1 MLQDH
6 RVALNFFPLLSQDF
20 QFTVYRLPYREEEA
34 VKPAEGCKVRQL
46 PVDPS
51 SDDGKYQH
59 YWVSFQAR
67 REFDSVTCLPG
78 YNLYL
83 TLDLLEHK
91 LIEKTRDVL
100 NLADYQLREGFDRGV
115 SYVLRRHPEGEERVW
130 LEPYLLRRTGDFGF
144 LADFTF
150 TCKPGVPF
158 NRRIQQLSLSL
169 DDRFRENRDFYVQR
183 LERLRQFIRRYFEQL
198 FPLSLPGSNPVRVD
212 PGLLQLAARKLDVKT
227 YIFAGGR
234 TSNSQFMGI
243 KSHGPLQPVED
254 DVLLYF
260 VYRPQDKPFS
270 YDLYH
275 ALQGDTYSTF
285 PGMERMF
292 GYSLGVEHVSGV
304 AISSF
309 GEEEMAEVIQDIKRK
324 AGEQLVVP
332 VVLLPWYKED
342 ADDQENYLYYWMKH
356 RFLAQGLP
364 TQFVSLD
371 TLKDRTKLKWAVSN
385 IALGIF
391 AKMGGIPWKVRPR
404 KERCLIIGI
413 GQSHETKGGRIER
426 YFAYSVLTDSSGLY
440 EDLRILGR
448 SRQEGEYLSQFKQNL
463 TKVLH
468 NYADQFDRFAIHST
482 FSLRQKELDAI
493 LEVLRAYSEETDRA
507 KELVALKFNDK
518 NKYFGYDLENN
529 SMVPYESS
537 YIQLS
542 DAEYLVWFEGLQ
554 YHKPNVTRRIGGP
567 MHVRFI
573 YPEEALDDKQ
583 KEGYLQDALNLS
595 GANWRGFNAKSSP
608 VSVYYAYLIARYF
621 REFTQL
627 ELEEIDLSQ
636 LTPWFL

>member
-1 MLQDH
+1 MSQNYH
-6 RVALNFFPLLSQDF
+6 IALNFFPLLSQDF
-20 QFTVYRLPYREEEA
+20 QFTVYRLPYREEA
-34 VKPAEGCKVRQL
+34 AKPPEGCKVRQL
-46 PVDPS
+46 PADPS
-51 SDDGKYQH
+51 SNDDKYQR

-67 REFDSVTCLPG
+67 RGFDPVTCLPG

-91 LIEKTRDVL
+91 LIEKTQDVL
-100 NLADYQLREGFDRGV
+100 NSADYQLRGGFDRGV

-130 LEPYLLRRTGDFGF
+130 LEPYLLRQTGDFGF
-144 LADFTF
+144 LADFKF
-150 TCKPGVPF
+150 TRKPDVPF

-183 LERLRQFIRRYFEQL
+183 FERLRQFIRRYFEQL
-198 FPLSLPGSNPVRVD
+198 FPLSLPDSNPIHVD
-212 PGLLQLAARKLDVKT
+212 TSLLQLSARQLDMKNYV
-227 YIFAGGR
+227 FSNDR
-234 TSNSQFMGI
+234 TSKSQFMGV
-243 KSHGPLQPVED
+243 KSHGPLQSIED

-260 VYRPQDKPFS
+260 VYRPEDKPFS
-270 YDLYH
+270 YDLYR
-275 ALQGDTYSTF
+275 ALRGDTYSTF

-292 GYSLGVEHVSGV
+292 GYSLGREHVSGV

-309 GEEEMAEVIQDIKRK
+309 CEEELAEVIQDIKQK
-324 AGEQLVVP
+324 ARGQLVVP
-332 VVLLPWYKED
+332 VVLLPWDKED
-342 ADDQENYLYYWMKH
+342 ADDLEDYLYYWMKH
-356 RFLAQGLP
+356 RFLAQALP

-391 AKMGGIPWKVRPR
+391 AKMGGIPWIVSPR

-413 GQSHETKGGRIER
+413 GQSHEIKEGRIER

-440 EDLRILGR
+440 EDLRVLGR
-448 SRQEGEYLSQFKQNL
+448 SRRESQYLSQFKQNL
-463 TKVLH
+463 TRVLC

-493 LEVLRAYSEETDRA
+493 REVLRAYSKETDRV

-518 NKYFGYDLENN
+518 NRYFGYAPANN

-537 YIQLS
+537 YVRLS
-542 DAEYLVWFEGLQ
+542 DTEYLVWFEGLQ

-573 YPEEALDDKQ
+573 YPEEALDEEQ
-583 KEGYLQDALNLS
+583 KRGYLQDALNLS

-608 VSVYYAYLIARYF
+608 VSVYYAYQIARYF
-621 REFTQL
+621 RAFTHFGF
-627 ELEEIDLSQ
+627 EEIDLSQ